1 MLRLAMG
8 GAVLACA
15 GSALAADWY
24 AAPTGGGSLC
34 SQASPCTIQ
43 GAIDVAAP
51 YDTVHVAPGDY
62 TFTSN
67 RILIQTEGLRLIGDN
82 SPFAQPYATPPG
94 PGQVA
99 HGTLNNKAANASV
112 LKAASANVA
121 SGTSGMIWVRNVQ
134 NVRIENLYI
143 EMAQARAKEGI
154 VATGTVRGLELVNNY
169 IKTVSG
175 ASGVGI
181 SINMDAGTNSS
192 VPSGESRGAGEFV
205 TVDGNVVEPTPGNI
219 FTASAPK
226 YAIGMQNSVGL
237 YLRNQTAASTMDMTL
252 KPYTN
257 AANPSAQ
264 RVFRIEENWTFGRLG
279 LYISGGANLSE
290 PTRIANNH
298 FVMSQTFGDDSDTH
312 LVSVKSPSAA
322 GTVIEGN
329 AFTGFRQQYS
339 GLWVQS
345 RPNVTIQDNTFEPLA
360 NQSDFRA
367 IVVGNWALQTG
378 VPPAPHPFDVTIRAN
393 TFLANGAPVNN
404 KGKAILFVNDNDAS
418 GTSSFTKAIV
428 GGSQL
433 ADANDFAAGI
443 GWYIALDDRTCTG
456 RNHASTGSGCN
467 GGTGYAIGQ
476 GINYTNGTNGSSI
489 SQKRPFRWDVNAVGN
504 SFGGIYMPSM
514 SLAQFNAVWAKTY
527 DKHNASDTAVGNVLY
542 GYPPITS
549 GTITF
554 TPTAFTYDGNAHPIS
569 ATLVED
575 PGATC
580 IVTPATLTN
589 AGTHSVSATCV
600 SSTHYVTGSGSVVV
614 AKAAGSV
621 VWGTLSFIYDGSTPT
636 ITATMNPGNV
646 ACTVTPSSIG
656 PDAGSYGVHADCDS
670 TNYAASDDTT
680 ATIAKAAQVIT
691 NFESSPAA
699 PVFILN
705 GTFTLSAVG
714 GGSGN
719 PVVFGSLTPAL
730 CTVSGNTVTMLAV
743 GTCVLSADQDGNTNY
758 DPAAQATLNV
768 ELVPAPA
775 PDLAVSIDDGR
786 DYVQYGKPLGYT
798 IVVSNVGNTSVTG
811 ASVNALLPAILQGQ
825 TWSCVAS
832 TGSACGQ
839 ASGSGDLIDSGAA
852 LAIGGSLT
860 YLLDT
865 VVVDDQQLASDE
877 IQLSAGVT
885 ASGDVNG
892 ANDSATDLTRAVL
905 FRNGFEQGGDGA
917 QALPL
922 ELQLVTVGALTQA
935 SAMTFATDAAPMQPW
950 QRTTLAQASDGAF
963 QIEAIRIGAM
973 LHVRL
978 RSGVQASAWSVVD
991 DEAIALVLVGTQL
1004 GLVGARDELELALP
1018 HAGPYEV
1025 GQPMAH

>member
-680 ATIAKAAQVIT
+680 ATIAKAAGAVVWGPLNFTYDGSTPTIT
-691 NFESSPAA
+691 ATMNPGNVACSVTPSSIGPNAGSYAVHADCDGTNHTASDDATATISKAA
-699 PVFILN
+699 
-705 GTFTLSAVG
+705 GTVVWGTLS
-714 GGSGN
+714 
-719 PVVFGSLTPAL
+719 FTY
-730 CTVSGNTVTMLAV
+730 
-743 GTCVLSADQDGNTNY
+743 DGNTPTITAMMNPGNVACTVTPSSIGPNAGSYGVHADCDSTNY
-758 DPAAQATLNV
+758 AASDDTTATIAKAAGAVVWGTLSFTYDGSTPTITATMNPGNVACTVTPSSIGPNAGSYAVHADCDSTNHAASDDTTATIAKAAGAVVWGPLNFTY
-768 ELVPAPA
+768 
-775 PDLAVSIDDGR
+775 D
-786 DYVQYGKPLGYT
+786 
-798 IVVSNVGNTSVTG
+798 GNTPTITATMNPGNVACTVTPSTIG
-811 ASVNALLPAILQGQ
+811 PNAGSYGVHAD
-825 TWSCVAS
+825 CDS
-832 TGSACGQ
+832 TNYA
-839 ASGSGDLIDSGAA
+839 
-852 LAIGGSLT
+852 
-860 YLLDT
+860 
-865 VVVDDQQLASDE
+865 ASDDTTAT
-877 IQLSAGVT
+877 IAKAAG
-885 ASGDVNG
+885 
-892 ANDSATDLTRAVL
+892 AV
-905 FRNGFEQGGDGA
+905 
-917 QALPL
+917 
-922 ELQLVTVGALTQA
+922 
-935 SAMTFATDAAPMQPW
+935 
-950 QRTTLAQASDGAF
+950 
-963 QIEAIRIGAM
+963 
-973 LHVRL
+973 
-978 RSGVQASAWSVVD
+978 
-991 DEAIALVLVGTQL
+991 
-1004 GLVGARDELELALP
+1004 
-1018 HAGPYEV
+1018 
-1025 GQPMAH
+1025 